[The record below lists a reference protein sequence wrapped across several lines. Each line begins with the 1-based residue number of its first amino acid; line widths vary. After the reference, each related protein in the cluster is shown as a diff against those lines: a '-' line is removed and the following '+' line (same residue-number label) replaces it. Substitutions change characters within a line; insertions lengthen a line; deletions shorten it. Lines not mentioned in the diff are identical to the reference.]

1 LSSADWREQVPGFL
15 AETASAARVCR
26 GYLYE
31 NYRDLHG
38 KLRSKLMA
46 KWVRRRDPAQPEIL
60 RELDFDADIYSD
72 LRALL
77 ESNREVVGIR
87 EQSSDQI
94 KSYLADKRIT
104 AQYILP
110 VFVEDQWWGLLG
122 FDEWYDERVWS
133 PAECQ
138 AFRTAVRILGAAI
151 RQSETSN
158 RLSQIE
164 RLVRMQRDT
173 TLQLSSVTDVD
184 EALQS
189 VAGGIRGFEMR
200 TVAIRDQGAAGV
212 KAVHFGWSKTLARL
226 IEDQARRIIRSGDS
240 LVDKYFSLSDLLR
253 SKEFRPAVGDNV
265 RSLALLP
272 IHHGERVYGVIILG
286 SLARDYIPLVW
297 RETLEATSAE
307 AAGVLIRI
315 EAEQSAERNR
325 ERVRQANER
334 YALATSAGRVGVWDY
349 RRGGGFHIS
358 PLLQTILNIDGVP
371 EGSPWL
377 QLFKGVPR
385 DNRGDLH
392 RAVREMILGRAAGVE
407 TEIPIRH
414 ENGDLLW
421 FSVRAHAY
429 RDAFGRIERI
439 IGTATDI
446 TAQKQLEDRLRKARE
461 ESDSAS
467 QAKSR
472 FLAHMSHEL
481 KTPLNGIIGYAQ
493 VLQRNPN
500 TTIEQRD
507 AIDVI
512 SRSAGHL
519 LRLIDDIL
527 DASRLETGRLSL
539 TEDELNLPVFL
550 QDLSEIVR
558 IQAAERGLRF
568 SLIKET
574 NLPVFVRADEH
585 RLRQI
590 LLNLLTNAVKFTK
603 EGSVVLSVGWY
614 EGNIR
619 MSVKDTGIGI
629 RSEDVERIFQ
639 PFFQAKRDDTT
650 EGGSGLG
657 LSITHQLLVL
667 MGQQLHVETGG
678 NGTEFWFLLPHREA
692 EQAWDL
698 ATTEEYVAPLEE
710 LEPTRES
717 SLRDGDIDELIHL
730 AQIGD
735 VQGIERYVEL
745 MAARDRVSP
754 PFAERVL
761 RCVREFRISDLK
773 EMILSL
779 KRKS

>member
-1 LSSADWREQVPGFL
+1 
-15 AETASAARVCR
+15 
-26 GYLYE
+26 
-31 NYRDLHG
+31 
-38 KLRSKLMA
+38 
-46 KWVRRRDPAQPEIL
+46 
-60 RELDFDADIYSD
+60 
-72 LRALL
+72 
-77 ESNREVVGIR
+77 
-87 EQSSDQI
+87 
-94 KSYLADKRIT
+94 
-104 AQYILP
+104 
-110 VFVEDQWWGLLG
+110 
-122 FDEWYDERVWS
+122 
-133 PAECQ
+133 
-138 AFRTAVRILGAAI
+138 
-151 RQSETSN
+151 
-158 RLSQIE
+158 
-164 RLVRMQRDT
+164 
-173 TLQLSSVTDVD
+173 
-184 EALQS
+184 
-189 VAGGIRGFEMR
+189 
-200 TVAIRDQGAAGV
+200 
-212 KAVHFGWSKTLARL
+212 
-226 IEDQARRIIRSGDS
+226 
-240 LVDKYFSLSDLLR
+240 
-253 SKEFRPAVGDNV
+253 
-265 RSLALLP
+265 
-272 IHHGERVYGVIILG
+272 
-286 SLARDYIPLVW
+286 
-297 RETLEATSAE
+297 
-307 AAGVLIRI
+307 
-315 EAEQSAERNR
+315 
-325 ERVRQANER
+325 
-334 YALATSAGRVGVWDY
+334 
-349 RRGGGFHIS
+349 
-358 PLLQTILNIDGVP
+358 
-371 EGSPWL
+371 
-377 QLFKGVPR
+377 
-385 DNRGDLH
+385 
-392 RAVREMILGRAAGVE
+392 MILGRAAGVE
-407 TEIPIRH
+407 TEVPIRH

-754 PFAERVL
+754 PFAERIL

-779 KRKS
+779 KRKP